1 MNLPR
6 GSQLPRESSKRC
18 ELLRIPLPRR
28 WMNRQRRVSARRC
41 ARSEKSSRV
50 RPVALGCVGEL
61 KEEPAVIG
69 ELKEE
74 PAVIRDV
81 SLTRVFVNDQQAALE
96 FYTEKL
102 GLEKI
107 QDEPYGEGT
116 RWITVSPAGS
126 RIMIALEKAEQDYE
140 KAQVGRSEGRP
151 VLVLSTNDLHAS
163 YERLR
168 ERGVRFLE
176 EVVRYPWGGIGAR

>member
-1 MNLPR
+1 MI
-6 GSQLPRESSKRC
+6 KDV
-18 ELLRIPLPRR
+18 PLT
-28 WMNRQRRVSARRC
+28 
-41 ARSEKSSRV
+41 
-50 RPVALGCVGEL
+50 G
-61 KEEPAVIG
+61 
-69 ELKEE
+69 
-74 PAVIRDV
+74 
-81 SLTRVFVNDQQAALE
+81 VFVNDQEAAVE
-96 FYTEKL
+96 FYTNKL

-107 QDEPYGEGT
+107 EDEPYGESGA

-151 VLVLSTNDLHAS
+151 VLVLSTNDIHAS

-176 EVVRYPWGGIGAR
+176 EVVRYPWGGIGARFLDQDGSPIFLQQEESGER